1 MFAEP
6 APAVP
11 VPAAFFRGTG
21 TDASLTGPAPGLG
34 EHNGD
39 VLRRWLGLDD
49 EAVAALEAAGTVA
62 SAATPGLAARP
73 PTLTAPTT

>member
-1 MFAEP
+1 VA
-6 APAVP
+6 

-21 TDASLTGPAPGLG
+21 VDASLSGPTPGLG

-49 EAVAALEAAGTVA
+49 AAVAALEAAGTVA
-62 SAATPGLAARP
+62 TPDP
-73 PTLTAPTT
+73 PAWQPVLPR